1 VRVTPDGE
9 VQVVFR
15 GNPLV
20 TVRGEGEVVLDTAG
34 HHNGTVLGV
43 LKRALRPMGVR
54 LTAQTENF
62 AEDWSVED
70 GTNFSRF
77 QDGMVLRPM
86 GTLTKARAAKLLRA
100 HNHPSADDFEARV
113 GIPLGGVA
121 GHSGRGRGSRGR
133 GRGRG
138 GFRGG
143 ARGRGSSRGR
153 GGGRGGG
160 AAYQLERKLEAQGR
174 AEMDVE

>member
-1 VRVTPDGE
+1 MAGGFPPHGGRRPGPGGAHGGPPREYVRVTPDGE
-9 VQVVFR
+9 VQVMFR

-43 LKRALRPMGVR
+43 LKRALRPMGVL

-70 GTNFSRF
+70 GTNFTRF

-86 GTLTKARAAKLLRA
+86 GRVRRTPIGRSARLRT
-100 HNHPSADDFEARV
+100 PSTV
-113 GIPLGGVA
+113 P
-121 GHSGRGRGSRGR
+121 
-133 GRGRG
+133 
-138 GFRGG
+138 
-143 ARGRGSSRGR
+143 
-153 GGGRGGG
+153 
-160 AAYQLERKLEAQGR
+160 
-174 AEMDVE
+174 